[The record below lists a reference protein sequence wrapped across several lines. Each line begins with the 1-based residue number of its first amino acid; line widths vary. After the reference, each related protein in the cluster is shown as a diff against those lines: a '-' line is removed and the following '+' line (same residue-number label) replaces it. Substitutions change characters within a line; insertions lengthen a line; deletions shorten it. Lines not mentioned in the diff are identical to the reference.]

1 MRALY
6 RRAGV
11 SNLGR
16 MVARIREDIDR
27 GSNFDP
33 RIKQAIVD
41 AISFYKTRR
50 LGFNIKRARALLTS
64 GNEQVSLPLD
74 WIEADFLRLED
85 DGSRKPMEEVTY
97 DWMEDEGRNDDIRGR
112 PTKYAIQHREL
123 RLYPI
128 PDRSYTLV
136 LSFQY
141 DLQNVSLSASDGETN
156 AWMTEGEELIRKH
169 AMSELYVLYIDG
181 PESIV
186 KGQLLRRECSDEI
199 LPVLESRAAREQ
211 SSGQIRP
218 YL

>member
-1 MRALY
+1 M
-6 RRAGV
+6 

-16 MVARIREDIDR
+16 MVARIREDLNR
-27 GSNFDP
+27 GADFDA
-33 RIKQAIVD
+33 RIKQSIVD
-41 AISFYKTRR
+41 AIRFYRTKR

-64 GNEQVSLPLD
+64 GNELVSLPLD
-74 WIEADFLRLED
+74 WIEADYLRLED
-85 DGSRKPMEEVTY
+85 DGSREPLEEVTY

-112 PTKYAIQHREL
+112 PRKYAIQHREL

-156 AWMTEGEELIRKH
+156 AWMTEAEELIRKR
-169 AMSELYVLYIDG
+169 AMGELYVLYVDG
-181 PESIV
+181 PESIA
-186 KGQLLRRECSDEI
+186 KGNLLKHEAEEEV
-199 LPVLESRAAREQ
+199 LPLLEAQAAREQ
-211 SSGQIRP
+211 SSGQIRA

>member
-1 MRALY
+1 M
-6 RRAGV
+6 

-27 GSNFDP
+27 GTNFDP

-41 AISFYKTRR
+41 AIAFYKTKR
-50 LGFNIKRARALLTS
+50 LGFNLKRARALLTS
-64 GNEQVSLPLD
+64 GNEIVSLPLD

-85 DGSRKPMEEVTY
+85 SGKREPMEEVTY
-97 DWMEDEGRNDDIRGR
+97 DWMEDEGRNDTIRGR
-112 PTKYAIQHREL
+112 PLKYAIQHREL
-123 RLYPI
+123 RLYPP

-156 AWMTEGEELIRKH
+156 AWMTEGEELIRKR
-169 AMSELYVLYIDG
+169 AMGDVYVLFIDG
-181 PESIV
+181 PEARN
-186 KGQLLRRECSDEI
+186 KGLGLRDEAENEI

-211 SSGQIRP
+211 SSGEIRP

>member
-1 MRALY
+1 
-6 RRAGV
+6 V
-11 SNLGR
+11 SDFGT
-16 MVARIREDIDR
+16 MVRRIREDIDR
-27 GSNFDP
+27 GSAFDG

-41 AISFYKTRR
+41 AIRFYRTKR

-64 GNEQVSLPLD
+64 GREIVSLPLD

-85 DGSRKPMEEVTY
+85 DGTREPMEEVTY
-97 DWMEDEGRNDDIRGR
+97 DWMEDDGRNDDIQGR

-141 DLQNVSLSASDGETN
+141 DLQNVSLSSTSTDTN
-156 AWMTEGEELIRKH
+156 AWMTEAEELIRKR
-169 AMSELYVLYIDG
+169 AMGELYVLYIDG
-181 PESIV
+181 PESIA
-186 KGQLLRRECSDEI
+186 KGNLLKREAEDDV
-199 LPVLESRAAREQ
+199 LPMLEAQAAREQ
-211 SSGQIRP
+211 SSGQIRA

>member
-1 MRALY
+1 
-6 RRAGV
+6 V
-11 SNLGR
+11 STLGR

-27 GSNFDP
+27 GSSFDP
-33 RIKQAIVD
+33 RIKQAIAD

-64 GNEQVSLPLD
+64 GNELVSLPLD

-85 DGSRKPMEEVTY
+85 DGSREPMEEVTY
-97 DWMEDEGRNDDIRGR
+97 DWMEDEGRNDDNRGR

-123 RLYPI
+123 RLYPV

-141 DLQNVSLSASDGETN
+141 DLQNVSVSASDGETN

-169 AMSELYVLYIDG
+169 AMSDLYVLYIDG

>member
-1 MRALY
+1 M
-6 RRAGV
+6 
-11 SNLGR
+11 STFGR
-16 MVARIREDIDR
+16 MVARIREDINR
-27 GSNFDP
+27 GSDFDA
-33 RIKQAIVD
+33 RIKQSIVD
-41 AISFYKTRR
+41 AIRFYRTKR

-64 GNEQVSLPLD
+64 DTEIVSLPLD

-85 DGSRKPMEEVTY
+85 DGSREPMEEVTY
-97 DWMEDEGRNDDIRGR
+97 DWMEDEGLNDDIRGR

-156 AWMTEGEELIRKH
+156 AWMTEAEELIRKR
-169 AMSELYVLYIDG
+169 AMGELYVLYVDG
-181 PESIV
+181 PEAV
-186 KGQLLRRECSDEI
+186 AKGNLLKQEAEDDV
-199 LPVLESRAAREQ
+199 LPVLEAQAAREQ

>member
-1 MRALY
+1 M
-6 RRAGV
+6 
-11 SNLGR
+11 SNLGQ

-27 GSNFDP
+27 GSDFDG

-41 AISFYKTRR
+41 AIRFYRTRR
-50 LGFNIKRARALLTS
+50 LGFNLKRARALLTS
-64 GNEQVSLPLD
+64 GNEIVSLPLD

-85 DGSRKPMEEVTY
+85 DGTRLPMEEVTY
-97 DWMEDEGRNDDIRGR
+97 DWMEDDGRNDDIRGR

-141 DLQNVSLSASDGETN
+141 DLQNVSISASDGETN
-156 AWMTEGEELIRKH
+156 AWLTEAEELIRKH

-181 PESIV
+181 PEAIA
-186 KGQLLRRECSDEI
+186 KGNLLRAHCEEDV
-199 LPVLESRAAREQ
+199 LPVLEAQAAREQ

>member
-1 MRALY
+1 M
-6 RRAGV
+6 

-27 GSNFDP
+27 GSSFDP

-41 AISFYKTRR
+41 AIRFYRTKR
-50 LGFNIKRARALLTS
+50 LGFNIKRARAVLTS
-64 GNEQVSLPLD
+64 GNELVSLPLD
-74 WIEADFLRLED
+74 WLEADFLRLED
-85 DGSRKPMEEVTY
+85 DGSREPMEEVTY

-141 DLQNVSLSASDGETN
+141 DLQNVSISATDGETN

-169 AMSELYVLYIDG
+169 AMSDLYVLYVDG
-181 PESIV
+181 PESIT

-218 YL
+218 HL